1 MALMR
6 GSGDT
11 LGGPGEACGSGKTW
25 SAGASW
31 QRWRAWALE
40 EDPPVRQRW
49 RGAGLSCWGWE
60 AWRGAG
66 QARWAHG
73 VRDLRLGAEGSTVVE
88 QLSWWSS
95 SGGA

>member
-11 LGGPGEACGSGKTW
+11 LGGPGEACGSSKAW
-25 SAGASW
+25 SAGASR

-40 EDPPVRQRW
+40 EDPPVRRR